1 MSSQATKSSGGKV
14 AAQLGLIVVL
24 SLACVWLFFGDSL
37 SSLFASDSDPAT
49 VVATEPPAPVSQ
61 TVISPVAAATLTADA
76 VVEPEPPATVSVTAI
91 PPEEAAAKQ
100 AWMAELRDLRRSLDR
115 KGLQLRLL
123 QTEQQLV
130 DVETT
135 LDGSEIGITRL
146 PELVGIVGGQ
156 AGRTAEFHVGAGRL
170 VEARAQE
177 WVTPEWQVVSIDT
190 NAVQMRSKRGKVTTV
205 LFGMR
210 PSEDAPQTP
219 TPQQGMPV
227 PFATATT
234 GG

>member
-1 MSSQATKSSGGKV
+1 MSSRATKSGGKV
-14 AAQLGLIVVL
+14 AAQLGAIVVL
-24 SLACVWLFFGDSL
+24 SGVCVWLFFGDSL
-37 SSLFASDSDPAT
+37 ATLFASDSDPAT
-49 VVATEPPAPVSQ
+49 VVATEPAPVSPS
-61 TVISPVAAATLTADA
+61 VISPVAAATLTTASG
-76 VVEPEPPATVSVTAI
+76 VEPEPAAPPPAPVLPSG
-91 PPEEAAAKQ
+91 EAEAKQ

-156 AGRTAEFHVGAGRL
+156 VGRTAEFHVGAGRL

-219 TPQQGMPV
+219 QQGMPV
-227 PFATATT
+227 PFATTNS